1 MGLMEAEREVAGM
14 VHSGTPF
21 DAIEDRIQIIPG
33 LVDNER
39 SGLWLYAWSRQ
50 GSVLGSETRRP
61 SSCIGWNIERTES
74 GSTRDKKPPVS
85 RL

>member
-1 MGLMEAEREVAGM
+1 VAGM

-50 GSVLGSETRRP
+50 GSVWQRNASAQLLHSLEHCADRAR
-61 SSCIGWNIERTES
+61 I
-74 GSTRDKKPPVS
+74 DS
-85 RL
+85 R

>member
-1 MGLMEAEREVAGM
+1 MGLTEAQREVAGM

-50 GSVLGSETRRP
+50 GSVWQRDASSRLLLWLADGVDSEP
-61 SSCIGWNIERTES
+61 S
-74 GSTRDKKPPVS
+74 STRDEKPPMS
-85 RL
+85 L